1 MPNKRRYEMP
11 QQTLETRLINLSY
24 MLTVHMAK
32 VIHSSINKEIQ
43 QRLENKCHILDTSPH
58 IENQVTIYDSMHLF
72 LWKTF
77 IILFT
82 HNDKHLKSQGDI
94 NPKQTKQ

>member
-11 QQTLETRLINLSY
+11 QQTLETLLINLSY

-58 IENQVTIYDSMHLF
+58 IENQVTIAKKNNKTSTGEKNTAQIYDRQ
-72 LWKTF
+72 
-77 IILFT
+77 
-82 HNDKHLKSQGDI
+82 KSCLGI
-94 NPKQTKQ
+94 